1 MSIVR
6 GGVGDS
12 GMSLYDDDDDLMGS
26 SPASSASKVSIAA
39 GWSQGVKLLQSQM
52 QLKKAT
58 NVSTP
63 KTAPPREIITPRM
76 KQTPVLAP
84 VRDFKKF
91 TKKDVVV
98 VDNTLEESKYSFT
111 PAKPFSRGVDS
122 LLPLDVKIEREYD
135 PLWPNDYEKVVKEM
149 REAAKRSSAASG
161 GDPPDERESSP
172 GGEKKR
178 RYLVQNLGKARE
190 RFQAVGQESH
200 SQQSQPPSGFSGF
213 GGRHGQEEEEE
224 RDRRNTPQRS
234 LGGGAAIAPPP
245 SLTVSSG
252 SPPPGLVMPTG
263 LAGKANTGLGIAAK
277 IMAKYG
283 FKEGGGLGKDGQG
296 ISQALIVEKTSKRG
310 GRIIKGD
317 EGGPEPPAP
326 PGAAIPPPLSLYDDG
341 TGDGEAAEEVVE
353 GNQQDSEYGGV
364 GDGGGSSEYG
374 ASEYGGTGDESFKA
388 PIAPVNADE
397 KPRPSITDMMKNP
410 SKVVLMKNMVGPGE
424 VDEELEPEVKE
435 ECEQKYGEIVRV
447 KIVEVPNVADEET
460 VRIFLEFKRVESA
473 IKALV
478 DLNGRF
484 FGGREVQ
491 ASFYNVEDFH
501 NEKLLLG

>member
-1 MSIVR
+1 
-6 GGVGDS
+6 
-12 GMSLYDDDDDLMGS
+12 MSLYDDDDDLLGS
-26 SPASSASKVSIAA
+26 STSTASKVAA

-58 NVSTP
+58 QVNTP
-63 KTAPPREIITPRM
+63 KSAPPPGPTPREVITPRP
-76 KQTPVLAP
+76 KQTQLVTP
-84 VRDFKKF
+84 VRDFKKA
-91 TKKDVVV
+91 TAKKDVVV
-98 VDNTLEESKYSFT
+98 VDTTAADESKYSFT
-111 PAKPFSRGVDS
+111 PAKPFTRGVDS

-149 REAAKRSSAASG
+149 REAAKRSSSAGAEVSE
-161 GDPPDERESSP
+161 EREASP
-172 GGEKKR
+172 GGGERKR

-200 SQQSQPPSGFSGF
+200 AQQSQPPSGFSGF
-213 GGRHGQEEEEE
+213 GGRLGQEEEEE

-234 LGGGAAIAPPP
+234 LGAGAAIAPPP
-245 SLTVSSG
+245 SLTAGSA
-252 SPPPGLVMPTG
+252 SPPPGIVMPAG
-263 LAGKANTGLGIAAK
+263 LGAKANTGLGIAAK

-317 EGGPEPPAP
+317 DVVAEQASQT
-326 PGAAIPPPLSLYDDG
+326 GAAIPPPLSLYDDSP
-341 TGDGEAAEEVVE
+341 GDNGEGGEEV
-353 GNQQDSEYGGV
+353 GGGGQQDIEQA
-364 GDGGGSSEYG
+364 GDEE
-374 ASEYGGTGDESFKA
+374 ASEYGTSEYGTMEEEFKA
-388 PIAPVNADE
+388 PAPVITEE
-397 KPRPSITDMMKNP
+397 KARPSITDMMKNP

-424 VDEELEPEVKE
+424 VDDELEPEVKE
-435 ECEQKYGEIVRV
+435 ECEQKYGEIVKV
-447 KIVEVPNVADEET
+447 KILEVPDVQDEET

-491 ASFYNVEDFH
+491 ASFYKVESFH
-501 NEKLLLG
+501 SDQLLL

>member
-1 MSIVR
+1 
-6 GGVGDS
+6 
-12 GMSLYDDDDDLMGS
+12 MSLYDDDDDVLGS
-26 SPASSASKVSIAA
+26 STASTPTIA

-58 NVSTP
+58 QVSTP
-63 KTAPPREIITPRM
+63 KSAPPREVITPSPRP
-76 KQTPVLAP
+76 KQAHVLAP
-84 VRDFKKF
+84 VRKF
-91 TKKDVVV
+91 TKKEVV
-98 VDNTLEESKYSFT
+98 VDNTDESKYSFT
-111 PAKPFSRGVDS
+111 PAKPFTRGVDS

-149 REAAKRSSAASG
+149 REAAKRSSSASA
-161 GDPPDERESSP
+161 DASEEKESSP
-172 GGEKKR
+172 GGGERKR

-190 RFQAVGQESH
+190 RFQATGQDSH

-234 LGGGAAIAPPP
+234 LGAGAAIAPPP

-252 SPPPGLVMPTG
+252 SPPPGIVMPSG

-317 EGGPEPPAP
+317 EGGPEPPGAV
-326 PGAAIPPPLSLYDDG
+326 GAAIPPPLSMYDDSPG
-341 TGDGEAAEEVVE
+341 GGEAAEE
-353 GNQQDSEYGGV
+353 GSGGDQQEAEISGV
-364 GDGGGSSEYG
+364 GGESSEYG
-374 ASEYGGTGDESFKA
+374 ASEYGTVEKEFKA
-388 PIAPVNADE
+388 PMAPVMTED

-435 ECEQKYGEIVRV
+435 ECEQKYGEIIRV
-447 KIVEVPNVADEET
+447 KILEVPDVADEET

-491 ASFYNVEDFH
+491 ASFYRVEDFH
-501 NEKLLLG
+501 NDQLLLG

>member
-1 MSIVR
+1 
-6 GGVGDS
+6 
-12 GMSLYDDDDDLMGS
+12 MSLYDDDDDLLGSGS
-26 SPASSASKVSIAA
+26 SSTGKVSIAA

-58 NVSTP
+58 NAATATP
-63 KTAPPREIITPRM
+63 KAAPPREMIIPKM
-76 KQTPVLAP
+76 KQTPPVLAP
-84 VRDFKKF
+84 VRKF
-91 TKKDVVV
+91 TKKEVVV
-98 VDNTLEESKYSFT
+98 VDNTSEESKYSFT

-149 REAAKRSSAASG
+149 REAAKRSSSTTGTDASE
-161 GDPPDERESSP
+161 ERDASP

-190 RFQAVGQESH
+190 RFQAVGQDSH

-213 GGRHGQEEEEE
+213 GGRHGQEEEDE

-234 LGGGAAIAPPP
+234 LGAGAAIAPPP
-245 SLTVSSG
+245 SLTTTSSN
-252 SPPPGLVMPTG
+252 SPPPGPVMPTG
-263 LAGKANTGLGIAAK
+263 LTGKANTGLGIAAK

-317 EGGPEPPAP
+317 DGTTEPAAPA
-326 PGAAIPPPLSLYDDG
+326 GVAIPAPLSLYDDNPAEG
-341 TGDGEAAEEVVE
+341 GGETGDQSAE
-353 GNQQDSEYGGV
+353 GTSDQQESEYGG
-364 GDGGGSSEYG
+364 GCSSEYG
-374 ASEYGGTGDESFKA
+374 NSEYGSTSDSFKA
-388 PIAPVNADE
+388 PIAPSEE
-397 KPRPSITDMMKNP
+397 KTKPSITDMMKNP

-424 VDEELEPEVKE
+424 VDDELEPEVKE
-435 ECEQKYGEIVRV
+435 ECEQKYGEVSKV
-447 KIVEVPNVADEET
+447 KIVEVNNVRDEET

-491 ASFYNVEDFH
+491 ASFYSVEDFH
-501 NEKLLLG
+501 NDRLLEM

>member
-1 MSIVR
+1 
-6 GGVGDS
+6 
-12 GMSLYDDDDDLMGS
+12 MSLYDDDDDLLGS
-26 SPASSASKVSIAA
+26 SPSSSASKVSIAA

-63 KTAPPREIITPRM
+63 KAAPPREIITPRM

-91 TKKDVVV
+91 TKKEVVV
-98 VDNTLEESKYSFT
+98 VDNTTDESKYSFT

-149 REAAKRSSAASG
+149 REAAKRSSSTGADA
-161 GDPPDERESSP
+161 PEEREPSP

-190 RFQAVGQESH
+190 RFQAVGQDSH

-234 LGGGAAIAPPP
+234 LGAGAAIAPPP

-252 SPPPGLVMPTG
+252 SPPPGVVMPTG

-317 EGGPEPPAP
+317 IVEPEVPAP
-326 PGAAIPPPLSLYDDG
+326 AGAAVPPPLSLYDDSPG
-341 TGDGEAAEEVVE
+341 GEDAGEEAGAGDK
-353 GNQQDSEYGGV
+353 QDSEYGGV
-364 GDGGGSSEYG
+364 GGASSEYG
-374 ASEYGGTGDESFKA
+374 ASEYGGVGEESFKA
-388 PIAPVNADE
+388 PIAPTTVDD

-435 ECEQKYGEIVRV
+435 ECEQKYGEIIRV
-447 KIVEVPNVADEET
+447 KIVEVPDVADEET

>member
-1 MSIVR
+1 
-6 GGVGDS
+6 
-12 GMSLYDDDDDLMGS
+12 MSLYDDDDDLLASGS
-26 SPASSASKVSIAA
+26 STGKVSIAA

-52 QLKKAT
+52 QLKKAANAT
-58 NVSTP
+58 TTTP
-63 KTAPPREIITPRM
+63 KAAPPREMIIPKM

-84 VRDFKKF
+84 VRKF
-91 TKKDVVV
+91 AKKDVVV
-98 VDNTLEESKYSFT
+98 VDNTTEESKYSFT

-149 REAAKRSSAASG
+149 REAAKRSSASAEAAE
-161 GDPPDERESSP
+161 ERDASP

-190 RFQAVGQESH
+190 RFQAVGQDSH

-234 LGGGAAIAPPP
+234 LGTGAAIAPPP
-245 SLTVSSG
+245 SLTTGSG
-252 SPPPGLVMPTG
+252 SPPPPGPALPSG
-263 LAGKANTGLGIAAK
+263 LAGKSSAGLGIAAK

-317 EGGPEPPAP
+317 DVAPEPSVPA
-326 PGAAIPPPLSLYDDG
+326 GASIPPPLSLYDDSP
-341 TGDGEAAEEVVE
+341 GDGGDAGAD
-353 GNQQDSEYGGV
+353 GGDDQQDSEYGS
-364 GDGGGSSEYG
+364 GGGTSEYG
-374 ASEYGGTGDESFKA
+374 ASEYGGVSEDAFKA
-388 PIAPVNADE
+388 PIAPPDE
-397 KPRPSITDMMKNP
+397 KPKPSITDMMKNP

-424 VDEELEPEVKE
+424 VDDELEPEVKE
-435 ECEQKYGEIVRV
+435 ECEQKYGEILKV
-447 KIVEVPNVADEET
+447 KIVEVPDVTDEET

-501 NEKLLLG
+501 HDKLLEV

>member
-1 MSIVR
+1 
-6 GGVGDS
+6 
-12 GMSLYDDDDDLMGS
+12 
-26 SPASSASKVSIAA
+26 
-39 GWSQGVKLLQSQM
+39 
-52 QLKKAT
+52 
-58 NVSTP
+58 
-63 KTAPPREIITPRM
+63 
-76 KQTPVLAP
+76 
-84 VRDFKKF
+84 
-91 TKKDVVV
+91 VV
-98 VDNTLEESKYSFT
+98 VDNTSEESKYSFT

-149 REAAKRSSAASG
+149 REAAKRSSSTGTDASE
-161 GDPPDERESSP
+161 ERDASP

-190 RFQAVGQESH
+190 RFQAVGQDSH

-234 LGGGAAIAPPP
+234 LGAGAAIAPPP
-245 SLTVSSG
+245 SLTTTSSS
-252 SPPPGLVMPTG
+252 SPPPGPVMPSG
-263 LAGKANTGLGIAAK
+263 LTGKANTGLGIAAK

-310 GRIIKGD
+310 GRIIKGVD
-317 EGGPEPPAP
+317 GTTEPAAPA
-326 PGAAIPPPLSLYDDG
+326 GVAIPAPLSLYDDNPAEDG
-341 TGDGEAAEEVVE
+341 EDTGDQSAE
-353 GNQQDSEYGGV
+353 GTSDQQESEYGG
-364 GDGGGSSEYG
+364 GCSSEYG
-374 ASEYGGTGDESFKA
+374 NSEYGGTSDSFKA
-388 PIAPVNADE
+388 PIAPSEE
-397 KPRPSITDMMKNP
+397 KTKPSITDMMKNP

-424 VDEELEPEVKE
+424 VDDELEPEVKE
-435 ECEQKYGEIVRV
+435 ECEQKYGEVSKV
-447 KIVEVPNVADEET
+447 KIVEVPNVRDEET

-501 NEKLLLG
+501 NDRLLEM

>member
-1 MSIVR
+1 
-6 GGVGDS
+6 
-12 GMSLYDDDDDLMGS
+12 MSLYDDDDDLLGS
-26 SPASSASKVSIAA
+26 PSSSASKGTIAA

-58 NVSTP
+58 NASTP
-63 KTAPPREIITPRM
+63 KSTPPPPREIIPPRL

-84 VRDFKKF
+84 VRDFKKV
-91 TKKDVVV
+91 TGPKKDLV
-98 VDNTLEESKYSFT
+98 VDNTSEESKYSFT
-111 PAKPFSRGVDS
+111 PAKPFTRGVDS
-122 LLPLDVKIEREYD
+122 LLPLDVKIDREYD

-149 REAAKRSSAASG
+149 REASKRSNAASL
-161 GDPPDERESSP
+161 ESAEEKEGSPGP

-190 RFQAVGQESH
+190 RFQAVGQDSH
-200 SQQSQPPSGFSGF
+200 SQMGQPPSGFSGF

-224 RDRRNTPQRS
+224 NDRRSTPQRS

-245 SLTVSSG
+245 SLTTNSA
-252 SPPPGLVMPTG
+252 SPPPAEVVMPTG
-263 LAGKANTGLGIAAK
+263 LAGKANTGLGVAAK

-296 ISQALIVEKTSKRG
+296 ISQALMVEKTSKRG

-317 EGGPEPPAP
+317 EGVTETPVST
-326 PGAAIPPPLSLYDDG
+326 GAAIPPPLSLYDDSPVDEE
-341 TGDGEAAEEVVE
+341 TGDKEIDMNIGE
-353 GNQQDSEYGGV
+353 SEYGGV
-364 GDGGGSSEYG
+364 SGDSSEYGSSEYG
-374 ASEYGGTGDESFKA
+374 GVEDSSFKA
-388 PIAPVNADE
+388 PMAPSVVADD
-397 KPRPSITDMMKNP
+397 KPKPSITDMMKNP

-435 ECEQKYGEIVRV
+435 ECEQKYGEIT
-447 KIVEVPNVADEET
+447 KIKIIEVPQVADEEA

-491 ASFYNVEDFH
+491 ASFYNLEEFH
-501 NEKLLLG
+501 TDKFLL

>member
-1 MSIVR
+1 VQ
-6 GGVGDS
+6 VFV
-12 GMSLYDDDDDLMGS
+12 MSLYDDDDDLLGS
-26 SPASSASKVSIAA
+26 SSSSAGKVSIAA

-58 NVSTP
+58 NAATATP
-63 KTAPPREIITPRM
+63 KAPPPVREMIIPKM
-76 KQTPVLAP
+76 KQTPPVLAP
-84 VRDFKKF
+84 VRKF
-91 TKKDVVV
+91 TKKETVV
-98 VDNTLEESKYSFT
+98 VDNTSEESKYSFT

-149 REAAKRSSAASG
+149 RDAAKRNSSTSI
-161 GDPPDERESSP
+161 DTSEERDGSP

-190 RFQAVGQESH
+190 RFQAVGQDSH

-234 LGGGAAIAPPP
+234 LGAGAAIAPPP
-245 SLTVSSG
+245 SLTASSG
-252 SPPPGLVMPTG
+252 SPPPGPVMPTG
-263 LAGKANTGLGIAAK
+263 LTGKANTGLGIAAK

-317 EGGPEPPAP
+317 EGATEPEAAAPA
-326 PGAAIPPPLSLYDDG
+326 GVAIPAPLSLYDDSPG
-341 TGDGEAAEEVVE
+341 EGGGDAGEPSEEGGE
-353 GNQQDSEYGGV
+353 LHQDSEYGGS
-364 GDGGGSSEYG
+364 GSSEYG
-374 ASEYGGTGDESFKA
+374 TSEYGGIGDTFKA
-388 PIAPVNADE
+388 PIAPSEE
-397 KPRPSITDMMKNP
+397 KPKPSITDMMKNP

-435 ECEQKYGEIVRV
+435 ECEQKYGEVLKV
-447 KIVEVPNVADEET
+447 KIVEVPDVRDEET
-460 VRIFLEFKRVESA
+460 VRIFLEFRRVESA

-491 ASFYNVEDFH
+491 ASFYKVEDFH
-501 NEKLLLG
+501 NDRLLDM